1 MTPDMELRHEV
12 FAALNWDPVASR
24 AYVDVRVDN
33 GVVTLTGQLCST
45 AMLQAVECAVR
56 RVQGIRSLVN
66 ELTVR
71 PVSECA
77 GASIGPDLVAAP
89 YHHRTQQQRWQG

>member
-12 FAALNWDPVASR
+12 FAALNWDPVASG
-24 AYVDVRVDN
+24 AHIDVRVHD
-33 GVVTLTGQLCST
+33 GVVTLTGQLSSP
-45 AMLQAVECAVR
+45 AMLHAVECAVR

-71 PVSECA
+71 PVPVSQKLRGET
-77 GASIGPDLVAAP
+77 I
-89 YHHRTQQQRWQG
+89 RQ

>member
-12 FAALNWDPVASR
+12 FAALNWDPAASG
-24 AYVDVRVDN
+24 AHVDVRVHN
-33 GVVTLTGQLCST
+33 GVVTLTGQLSSP
-45 AMLQAVECAVR
+45 AMLHAVECAVR

-71 PVSECA
+71 PAPVSQKSPGET
-77 GASIGPDLVAAP
+77 I
-89 YHHRTQQQRWQG
+89 RQ

>member
-12 FAALNWDPVASR
+12 FAALNWDPEASG
-24 AYVDVRVDN
+24 AHIDVRVHK
-33 GVVTLTGQLCST
+33 GVVTLTGELSSP
-45 AMLQAVECAVR
+45 AMLHAVECAVR

-71 PVSECA
+71 PPPASRKSA
-77 GASIGPDLVAAP
+77 GETI
-89 YHHRTQQQRWQG
+89 RR